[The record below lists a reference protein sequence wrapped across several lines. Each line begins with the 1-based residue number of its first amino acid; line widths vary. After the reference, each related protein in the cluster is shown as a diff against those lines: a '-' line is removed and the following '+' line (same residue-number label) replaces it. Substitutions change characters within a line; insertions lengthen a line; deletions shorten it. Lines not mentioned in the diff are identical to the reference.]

1 MTVIG
6 PVGVAD
12 AEDEVTEL
20 AVLDPDALELVP
32 LLVPVTD
39 ELADTLVPVLLAK
52 EVEETEALVLV
63 EADAVLLSM

>member
-1 MTVIG
+1 VIG

-20 AVLDPDALELVP
+20 AVLDPDVLELVP

-39 ELADTLVPVLLAK
+39 ELADTLVPVLLAE

-63 EADAVLLSM
+63 EADVVLLSM